1 MVGLIPGLR
10 KIPWRRKWQPTPAFL
25 PRKAHR
31 QRSLA
36 GCSPWDHKVSD
47 TTEQELRTLL
57 ENAREGKTSSHFN
70 VIAKHSPGRA
80 AINVQKPTVLT
91 GLEYTPFH

>member
-1 MVGLIPGLR
+1 MATHSSILASER
-10 KIPWRRKWQPTPAFL
+10 
-25 PRKAHR
+25 HR

-36 GCSPWDHKVSD
+36 GCGPWDHKVSD

-80 AINVQKPTVLT
+80 AINVQ
-91 GLEYTPFH
+91 